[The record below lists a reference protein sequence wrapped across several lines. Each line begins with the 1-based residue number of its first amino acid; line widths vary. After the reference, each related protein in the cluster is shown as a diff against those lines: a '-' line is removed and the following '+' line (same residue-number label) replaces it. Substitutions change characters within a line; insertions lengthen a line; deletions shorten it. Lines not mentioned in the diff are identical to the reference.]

1 MNDLRIPY
9 YGAIKTSRYERNNK
23 LNIGPG
29 YSEEQAR
36 KDAID
41 FAQNVTFEELDSKTS
56 ARISVEGGTNSIG
69 KRIGLSEEEIKEFNY
84 ASIHGP
90 ADAPIFKIVGDR
102 IPKDNLYKFMIDILS
117 DVHDVWVKNN
127 SKKFNSVNI
136 KNGQEVPRAKEYQH
150 LPLQLIGFD
159 EVKLDLIYVE
169 PIVNACGIEIDEKEL
184 KAEYD
189 KSVEDFFIEN
199 NAKKISDF
207 HDEIMK
213 GENFYPAL
221 EGQDNVNELLKQGWY
236 VSDIVLPQVEEK
248 GIGKDKESL
257 EKIYKNIEQRQINNQ
272 NID

>member
-9 YGAIKTSRYERNNK
+9 FRAIETSRYELDYKNK
-23 LNIGPG
+23 VGPG
-29 YSEEQAR
+29 YSDEQAK
-36 KDAID
+36 KDAKE
-41 FAQNVTFEELDSKTS
+41 FAQNNTIDELRAKTTTES
-56 ARISVEGGTNSIG
+56 SVMGGVESIA
-69 KRIGLSEEEIKEFNY
+69 KKLGLSEEEIKEFKD
-84 ASIHGP
+84 ASINGP
-90 ADAPIFKIVGDR
+90 ADAPIFKVVGDK
-102 IPKDNLYKFMIDILS
+102 IPKDNINKFMIDVLS
-117 DVHDVWVKNN
+117 DIHDVWVKNN

-184 KAEYD
+184 KVEYD

-236 VSDIVLPQVEEK
+236 VSDVVLPQVEEK

>member
-41 FAQNVTFEELDSKTS
+41 FAQNIKFEELDSKTS
-56 ARISVEGGTNSIG
+56 ARMSVEGGANSIG
-69 KRIGLSEEEIKEFNY
+69 KRIGLSEEEIKEFND

-90 ADAPIFKIVGDR
+90 ADAPIFKVVGNR
-102 IPKDNLYKFMIDILS
+102 IPKDNLYKFVIGVLS
-117 DVHDVWVKNN
+117 DVHDVWVKEN
-127 SKKFNSVNI
+127 SIKFNSTTI
-136 KNGQEVPRAKEYQH
+136 KDGVETPRAKEYQH

-159 EVKLDLIYVE
+159 EVKVDLIYVE
-169 PIVNACGIEIDEKEL
+169 PIINACGIKIDEKEL

-189 KSVEDFFIEN
+189 KSVEDFFIDN

-213 GENFYPAL
+213 GEDFYQAL
-221 EGQDNVNELLKQGWY
+221 AGQENVNELLKQGWY
-236 VSDIVLPQVEEK
+236 VSDILIPQIEEK

-257 EKIYKNIEQRQINNQ
+257 EKIYQNIEQRLINNQ

>member
-41 FAQNVTFEELDSKTS
+41 FAQNITLEELDSKTS
-56 ARISVEGGTNSIG
+56 ARISVEGGANSIG
-69 KRIGLSEEEIKEFNY
+69 KRIGLSEEKIKEFNH

-136 KNGQEVPRAKEYQH
+136 KNGQKVPRAKEYQH

-257 EKIYKNIEQRQINNQ
+257 EKIYQNIEQRQINNQ